1 MNRKAAN
8 SFEFRM
14 TVPDQTAEEAQS
26 MIRDHAQA
34 LLDVKSLL
42 ESESWREAQ
51 RELRQNSAYLKQD
64 IYTIIQSKEGS
75 VRPLLRKLYSNLF
88 NNVTKVSFR
97 YWNLFVYFDM
107 LNTLNTDKD
116 FCIIMHKCSW
126 IMLREIGM
134 LNELRSFTTTLQRC
148 STTFYLES
156 EYCCSIGSHFLTT
169 ITWDMHRNT
178 EFPLKWEVMVLSK
191 NTSLCLCLI
200 VRCNR
205 YLKWAFSFY
214 PLFSILYWWICY

>member
-1 MNRKAAN
+1 LLDNKTVILLGFRNTQKAKQEGIIISRRVGAIVGMSSLCLTTEAVMNRKAAN

-34 LLDVKSLL
+34 LLDVKPLL

-97 YWNLFVYFDM
+97 Y
-107 LNTLNTDKD
+107 
-116 FCIIMHKCSW
+116 
-126 IMLREIGM
+126 
-134 LNELRSFTTTLQRC
+134 
-148 STTFYLES
+148 
-156 EYCCSIGSHFLTT
+156 
-169 ITWDMHRNT
+169 
-178 EFPLKWEVMVLSK
+178 
-191 NTSLCLCLI
+191 
-200 VRCNR
+200 
-205 YLKWAFSFY
+205 
-214 PLFSILYWWICY
+214 

>member
-1 MNRKAAN
+1 MQKAKREGIIISKRVGVIVGMSTLSLITEAVMNRKAAN

-75 VRPLLRKLYSNLF
+75 VRPLLRKLYANLF
-88 NNVTKVSFR
+88 NNVTKVSF
-97 YWNLFVYFDM
+97 
-107 LNTLNTDKD
+107 
-116 FCIIMHKCSW
+116 
-126 IMLREIGM
+126 
-134 LNELRSFTTTLQRC
+134 
-148 STTFYLES
+148 
-156 EYCCSIGSHFLTT
+156 
-169 ITWDMHRNT
+169 
-178 EFPLKWEVMVLSK
+178 
-191 NTSLCLCLI
+191 
-200 VRCNR
+200 
-205 YLKWAFSFY
+205 
-214 PLFSILYWWICY
+214 